1 MTGIALATEDYLSEI
16 VCLRLLKELEGKLTP
31 QLLLRKGGSGYLKS
45 NIRKWCELSN
55 TLPVLIL
62 TDLDNTKCP
71 LLLIQSWLE
80 KDKKPDNLLIRV
92 AVREIESWL
101 IADYEAIQD
110 FLNSKERLSVKP
122 DEIQDPKQY
131 LLNLAKKAPRQIR
144 DDLVQVN
151 KGSIRQG
158 LGYNNLL
165 AKFVTETWDPE
176 RAAARSPSLAKA
188 RMRLSDLSNKL

>member
-80 KDKKPDNLLIRV
+80 KDKKPENLLIRV

-101 IADYEAIQD
+101 IADHEAIQD

-188 RMRLSDLSNKL
+188 RMRLSDLSSKL

>member
-101 IADYEAIQD
+101 IADHEAIQD

-188 RMRLSDLSNKL
+188 RMRLSDLSSKL